1 MNETSEIK
9 EFGDIKSVLEYL
21 EQVNKDL
28 HKKSFSEQIEFKQ
41 EIKKR
46 HNKSQ
51 IQMFL
56 GRLED
61 QFEFRKTISYLLT
74 ALFAILSLIIGT
86 LANFTVNNIGELG
99 LNMNSAIVLLFII
112 FMIALIL
119 IGWVIIPEARDLKK
133 LNRYKRLIKECL
145 DEMPE
150 KKYFRRRV

>member
-9 EFGDIKSVLEYL
+9 EFGDIKNVLEYL

-112 FMIALIL
+112 FMIALTL